1 MFHNSEFG
9 HSPLQLLKKDRA
21 WLVSSWHAIFNKKP
35 ILDEEF
41 TVNTWPYKFKGVFGN
56 WSQTMTDK
64 NGQILAA
71 TDSVWFYF
79 NTKKEAPQIIDKD
92 EMDSYEFSPAYE
104 MNKVK
109 RKIICKE
116 DLSHIT
122 SFPVSSNHLDTN
134 RHVNNCQYIRMAL
147 DYIPIEYTVTELQV
161 EYRLAAKYGDII
173 NVYTNITN
181 DIMTVIFN
189 NENNNPYFLSKFRI
203 KRI

>member
-1 MFHNSEFG
+1 MYSYDNRVSYSCIDRFGEMSTYSIMSAFQDGCMFHNSEFG

-79 NTKKEAPQIIDKD
+79 NTKKEATGD
-92 EMDSYEFSPAYE
+92 
-104 MNKVK
+104 
-109 RKIICKE
+109 
-116 DLSHIT
+116 
-122 SFPVSSNHLDTN
+122 
-134 RHVNNCQYIRMAL
+134 
-147 DYIPIEYTVTELQV
+147 ELQWFSFV
-161 EYRLAAKYGDII
+161 
-173 NVYTNITN
+173 
-181 DIMTVIFN
+181 F
-189 NENNNPYFLSKFRI
+189 
-203 KRI
+203 